1 MMHAFFT
8 WLDMGGY
15 AAYIWPAYG
24 IVLLVLL
31 AHVFKTREE
40 HQRTLRMLRRWMEVS
55 S

>member
-1 MMHAFFT
+1 MTHALFV

-24 IVLLVLL
+24 AVFSVLI
-31 AHVFKTREE
+31 AHVFYTKAEKK
-40 HQRTLRMLRRWMEVS
+40 RTLRTLRRWMEAS